1 MALTI
6 NSSAFTNLIGVEG
19 NIPVPYVHTH
29 ERNFVNLKSQLV
41 PSSPNF
47 KSGQS
52 RQEFQ
57 LLDARLQVIENKL
70 LNETENFMKA
80 LGLSLDENG
89 FRELQKLLTSNR
101 YSLSED
107 DIALRMLSY
116 SDFLYR
122 AYSICQG
129 HLIDYSKLKTSNG
142 WSEKKDRDLLYA
154 IGIDVK
160 NMDNNIPRTEFR
172 KMIHNA
178 LVSYIQNSKAKTA
191 SDRKKVLRGLSASKM
206 VKEAINQYID
216 KETKEFKKKV
226 NYRTIINTITEAFV
240 EKYATTDLTKV
251 NSKLYLD
258 SAVTALIP
266 VYDKCRNAI
275 IKELQTEVK
284 KLSGLNLRLEGT
296 ITVNGKEV
304 FNNILEVDKDVR
316 DKFLKLYAISF
327 MNSSAKMMGNLF
339 EKQNVE
345 YSVKA
350 LGSTGV
356 QVTVE
361 MVEGNSEDVF
371 SSRIKSTV
379 EKQVSSAASRKFKP
393 MKTYHSGT
401 KESQT
406 DAFILV
412 KGDKG
417 TATARVQYKN
427 SQVDMIGDFIKND
440 GSREIPFI
448 RRIQRKAVPFND
460 IFENISKNGLS
471 LLSERDIGIIGYLA
485 ANYAWLTGKGKDFTD
500 NTGSLDEDE
509 IRRLMSYYIAPLL
522 VDEIGVSIARDLD
535 SSVELFG
542 NSVDSLNSN
551 LFFVFPNMVVPT
563 AFIVRELRR
572 VIQEYSEK
580 INPTVGIE
588 FRLDSKGVYSK
599 DPATFWA
606 AKQDAIKNLAL
617 NGEVNVSYGGELKA
631 VGQSAGRE
639 ILSTTTGHLNLRIDF
654 LTFLKTSFKI

>member
-47 KSGQS
+47 QSGRA

-57 LLDARLQVIENKL
+57 LLDARLQIIETKL
-70 LNETENFMKA
+70 LNETEYFLKA
-80 LGLSLDENG
+80 LGLSLNENG

-101 YSLSED
+101 YSLTED

-129 HLIDYSKLKTSNG
+129 RLIDYSKLQTSMS
-142 WSEKKDRDLLYA
+142 WSAKKDRGLLET
-154 IGIDVK
+154 IGIKVEDMDQ
-160 NMDNNIPRTEFR
+160 NMSRTEFR
-172 KMIHNA
+172 KTIHAA
-178 LVSYIQNSKAKTA
+178 LLNYIRNSGGKTA
-191 SDRKKVLRGLSASKM
+191 STRKAALSDLSMSKM
-206 VKEAINQYID
+206 VKDAISKYID
-216 KETKEFKKKV
+216 QETKNFKKRV
-226 NYRTIINTITEAFV
+226 NYRSVINTITEAFV
-240 EKYATTDLTKV
+240 EKYATTDLKKI
-251 NSKLYLD
+251 NSKKYIE
-258 SAVTALIP
+258 SSVNALIP
-266 VYDKCRNAI
+266 VYDECRAQI
-275 IKELQTEVK
+275 IKELQAEVK

-304 FNNILEVDKDVR
+304 FDNVTTIDKKIRDTFLE
-316 DKFLKLYAISF
+316 LYARSF
-327 MNSSAKMMGNLF
+327 MNSSAKMMGELF
-339 EKQNVE
+339 EAQNVE
-345 YSVKA
+345 YEVKA

-356 QVTVE
+356 EVRIE
-361 MVEGNSEDVF
+361 RVEGASEAAF
-371 SSRIKSTV
+371 SSRIKSVV
-379 EKQVSSAASRKFKP
+379 EKEVSRAASRKFKP
-393 MKTYHSGT
+393 MTTYHSGS

-417 TATARVQYKN
+417 TATARVQFKN

-471 LLSERDIGIIGYLA
+471 LLSERDIGIIGYLV
-485 ANYAWLTGKGKDFTD
+485 ANYAWLSGSGKDFEG
-500 NTGSLDEDE
+500 NTGSVDGDE
-509 IRRLMSYYIAPLL
+509 IRRLMSYYITPLL

-535 SSVELFG
+535 SSPELFG

-551 LFFVFPNMVVPT
+551 LFFIFPNMVVPT

-572 VIQEYSEK
+572 VIQEYSEE
-580 INPTVGIE
+580 INPTVGVE

-599 DPATFWA
+599 DPSTFWA
-606 AKQDAIKNLAL
+606 EKQDAIKNLASS
-617 NGEVNVSYGGELKA
+617 GEVSVSYGGELKA

-654 LTFLKTSFKI
+654 LTFLKTSFNI

>member
-19 NIPVPYVHTH
+19 NIPIPYVHTH

-47 KSGQS
+47 QSG
-52 RQEFQ
+52 RAHQEFQ

-70 LNETENFMKA
+70 FNETEKFMNT
-80 LGLSLDENG
+80 LGLTLNESG
-89 FRELQKLLTSNR
+89 FKELQKLLTANR
-101 YSLSED
+101 YSLTED

-116 SDFLYR
+116 SDFLYK

-129 HLIDYSKLKTSNG
+129 RLIDYSKLKTSGG
-142 WSEKKDRDLLYA
+142 WSEKKDRGLLEE
-154 IGIDVK
+154 IGIKASEID
-160 NMDNNIPRTEFR
+160 DNLPRSEFR

-178 LVSYIQNSKAKTA
+178 FVSYIQNSKAKTA
-191 SDRKKVLRGLSASKM
+191 ADRKAEIKKLDASKM

-216 KETKEFKKKV
+216 NETKEFKKRV

-251 NSKLYLD
+251 NNKSYVK
-258 SAVTALIP
+258 SAVNALIP
-266 VYDKCRNAI
+266 VYDECRNAI
-275 IKELQTEVK
+275 IKELQAEVK

-304 FNNILEVDKDVR
+304 FDNVPKVDKEVR
-316 DKFLKLYAISF
+316 NKFLELYATSF

-345 YSVKA
+345 YTVKA
-350 LGSTGV
+350 LGSNGV

-361 MVEGNSEDVF
+361 MVEGDSEDAF

-379 EKQVSSAASRKFKP
+379 EKEVSSAASRKFKP
-393 MKTYHSGT
+393 MQTYHSGS

-448 RRIQRKAVPFND
+448 RRIQRKPVSFND

-485 ANYAWLTGKGKDFTD
+485 ANYAWLSGKGKEFED

-509 IRRLMSYYIAPLL
+509 IRRLMSYYITPLL

-535 SSVELFG
+535 SSPELFG
-542 NSVDSLNSN
+542 DSVDSLNSN

-572 VIQEYSEK
+572 VIQEYSEE

-599 DPATFWA
+599 DPSTFWA
-606 AKQDAIKNLAL
+606 EKQDAIKNLASS
-617 NGEVNVSYGGELKA
+617 GEVSASYGGELKA
-631 VGQSAGRE
+631 IGQSAGRE

-654 LTFLKTSFKI
+654 LTFLKTSFNI

>member
-19 NIPVPYVHTH
+19 NIPVPYVHSH

-70 LNETENFMKA
+70 LNETESFMKA
-80 LGLSLDENG
+80 LGLSLNESG
-89 FRELQKLLTSNR
+89 FMELQKLLTSNR
-101 YSLSED
+101 YSLTED

-116 SDFLYR
+116 SDFLYK

-129 HLIDYSKLKTSNG
+129 RLIDYSKLKTSNG
-142 WSEKKDRDLLYA
+142 WSEKKDRELLEK

-160 NMDNNIPRTEFR
+160 NMNNNIPRSEFR

-178 LVSYIQNSKAKTA
+178 LVDYIRLYGGKTA
-191 SDRKKVLRGLSASKM
+191 STRKSTIRDLKTSKM

-240 EKYATTDLTKV
+240 EKYASTDLTKV
-251 NSKLYLD
+251 NNESYIKN
-258 SAVTALIP
+258 AVIALTP
-266 VYDKCRNAI
+266 VYDECRSKI

-304 FNNILEVDKDVR
+304 FNNIPEVDKNTR
-316 DKFLKLYAISF
+316 DKFLKLYATSF

-345 YSVKA
+345 YSVKS

-356 QVTVE
+356 EVTVE
-361 MVEGNSEDVF
+361 MVQGDSEDAF
-371 SSRIKSTV
+371 SSRIKSVV
-379 EKQVSSAASRKFKP
+379 EKQVSREASRKFKP

-448 RRIQRKAVPFND
+448 RRIQRKAVSFNS

-485 ANYAWLTGKGKDFTD
+485 ANYAWLTGEGKKFED

-535 SSVELFG
+535 SSPELFG

-572 VIQEYSEK
+572 VIQEYSNEV
-580 INPTVGIE
+580 NPTVGIE

-599 DPATFWA
+599 NAATFWA
-606 AKQDAIKNLAL
+606 EKQEAIKNLASS
-617 NGEVNVSYGGELKA
+617 GEVSASYGGELKA

>member
-6 NSSAFTNLIGVEG
+6 NSNAFTNLIGVEG

-47 KSGQS
+47 KSGKS

-57 LLDARLQVIENKL
+57 LLDARLKVIENKL
-70 LNETENFMKA
+70 LNETESFMKT

-101 YSLSED
+101 YSLTED

-129 HLIDYSKLKTSNG
+129 RLIDYSKLKTSNG
-142 WSEKKDRDLLYA
+142 WSEKKDRDFLEK

-160 NMDNNIPRTEFR
+160 NMDDNIPRSEFR

-178 LVSYIQNSKAKTA
+178 FVSYIRDNGGKTA
-191 SDRKKVLRGLSASKM
+191 SDRKTTIRGLKASKM
-206 VKEAINQYID
+206 VREAINQYID
-216 KETKEFKKKV
+216 KETKDFKKRV

-251 NSKLYLD
+251 NSKSYVD
-258 SAVTALIP
+258 SAVAVLIP
-266 VYDKCRNAI
+266 VYDDCRDAI
-275 IKELQTEVK
+275 IKELQAEVK

-304 FNNILEVDKDVR
+304 FDNIPKVDKDVR
-316 DKFLKLYAISF
+316 DKFLKLYATSF
-327 MNSSAKMMGNLF
+327 MNSSSKMMGNLF
-339 EKQNVE
+339 EQQNVE
-345 YSVKA
+345 YAVKA
-350 LGSTGV
+350 LGANGV
-356 QVTVE
+356 EVRVETVQ
-361 MVEGNSEDVF
+361 GDSEDAF

-379 EKQVSSAASRKFKP
+379 EKEVDRAASRKFKP

-485 ANYAWLTGKGKDFTD
+485 ANYAWLTGKGKDFEE

-535 SSVELFG
+535 SSPELFG

-572 VIQEYSEK
+572 VIQEYSNEV
-580 INPTVGIE
+580 NPTVGIE
-588 FRLDSKGVYSK
+588 FRLDNKGVYSK
-599 DPATFWA
+599 DAATFWA
-606 AKQDAIKNLAL
+606 AKQAAIKNLAS
-617 NGEVNVSYGGELKA
+617 NGEVSASYGGELKA

-654 LTFLKTSFKI
+654 LTFLKTSFNI